1 VWVCLCVSV
10 SVRLSVCLRVGVFK
24 KVLWKEDDA
33 EKWLGAVPKIE
44 LTYDDRY
51 MFVLAVTLM
60 VDTKKSN
67 ATEEDLLNIFL
78 QDLVM
83 AEALDKSVAFGRVG
97 EQGHV
102 ERAMAISKMQA
113 AA

>member
-1 VWVCLCVSV
+1 MWVCLCVSV

-24 KVLWKEDDA
+24 KVLWKEDDT

-78 QDLVM
+78 QVQLSLSLSFSH
-83 AEALDKSVAFGRVG
+83 ARTHTLTHTHTHTLSLSLT
-97 EQGHV
+97 HT
-102 ERAMAISKMQA
+102 
-113 AA
+113 